1 MKSNSARRLRKLAV
15 LFVSVVLSACAEE
28 GPPMLAHYP
37 ALPPPRPAAKP
48 LERRQ
53 AAVPHVMAPIG
64 PGGPS
69 GPLVMARV
77 GSYMDAL
84 EVTCAGTCTARG
96 SPSFGS
102 ATTSQLSFATTG
114 CLPRPARSAATTFWS
129 RLARSWTVM
138 STRSCGS
145 TASRIRPGRRIRTSP
160 SPRGV
165 LGPLPTLLCVKAL
178 RRNALLPRGLASHR
192 LRIVTGDG
200 KKEARNRRIEIVLK
214 ANPERTT
221 ATR

>member
-28 GPPMLAHYP
+28 APPMLAHYP
-37 ALPPPRPAAKP
+37 TLPPPRPAAKP
-48 LERRQ
+48 VERRQ
-53 AAVPHVMAPIG
+53 AAASHTMAPIG

-84 EVTCAGTCTARG
+84 ESDLRRHVHGNGISVVRIGDDIAVVIRNDRLFGPSGALGGDDVLEPLGAILDGYVHTVVWVNGFTDTAG
-96 SPSFGS
+96 SPDTNLAVSQKRARTIADALVHEGVAAQRLTAQGFGE
-102 ATTSQLSFATTG
+102 
-114 CLPRPARSAATTFWS
+114 
-129 RLARSWTVM
+129 
-138 STRSCGS
+138 
-145 TASRIRPGRRIRTSP
+145 
-160 SPRGV
+160 
-165 LGPLPTLLCVKAL
+165 
-178 RRNALLPRGLASHR
+178 SH